1 MSIGTVSPAIDA
13 GSNSIAATAG
23 LLYDQRRNSRVA
35 DGDGDTQ
42 AVVDIGAYEY
52 LGVPIAQ
59 TTVMG
64 TVSDGNGS
72 PVSRAFVTLTDM
84 DGNTRTV
91 LTSPFGVYQFPD
103 VAVGDIYIS
112 VDAKA
117 H

>member
-1 MSIGTVSPAIDA
+1 
-13 GSNSIAATAG
+13 
-23 LLYDQRRNSRVA
+23 
-35 DGDGDTQ
+35 
-42 AVVDIGAYEY
+42 
-52 LGVPIAQ
+52 
-59 TTVMG
+59 MG

-117 H
+117 HRTSPTVATSGGGPSNTVNITVQ